1 MVIAASARALVASLV
16 LAVGVLG
23 VLSLTLGPVRIP
35 PGDLISLFSM
45 AADDPRRVIVLELR
59 LPRTVLA
66 VLIGGILGLSGA
78 AMQGLLRNPLAE
90 PSLFGAP
97 QMAALFAVTSISLG
111 FAGAV
116 SWSLP
121 VAAMAGAFVSV
132 ALLVSVAGPRAGT
145 LLLILAGLAIAA
157 LAGAGTALAL
167 NLAPNP
173 FAALEIAF
181 WLMGS
186 LEDRSHRHVMLAT
199 PFILLAGT
207 LLLLAGRDLRA
218 MSLGEETAATLGVPV
233 ARLRW
238 LIITGVALG
247 TGASVAVAGS
257 IAFIGLVAPHLIR
270 PRVAHDPVRLLVPS
284 MLTGS
289 ALLLAA
295 DMASRII
302 PATTPV
308 KAGVLTALIGA
319 PVFLFILIRERRS
332 LAGGVA
338 P

>member
-1 MVIAASARALVASLV
+1 MVAAAPARWLIVSLA
-16 LAVGVLG
+16 LAVAVLFA
-23 VLSLTLGPVRIP
+23 LSLAIGPVRISF
-35 PGDLISLFSM
+35 LELASLPAM
-45 AADDPRRVIVLELR
+45 TAEDPRRVIVLELR
-59 LPRTVLA
+59 LPRALLA

-111 FAGAV
+111 FAGAL
-116 SWSLP
+116 SWTLP
-121 VAAMAGAFVSV
+121 LAAMAGAFVSV

-186 LEDRSHRHVMLAT
+186 LEDRSHRHVMLAA
-199 PFILLAGT
+199 PFIAIAAA
-207 LLLLAGRDLRA
+207 LLLVGGRDLRVL
-218 MSLGEETAATLGVPV
+218 SLGEDTAASLGVPV

-238 LIITGVALG
+238 LIIAGVALG

-257 IAFIGLVAPHLIR
+257 IAFIGLVAPHLMR
-270 PRVAHDPVRLLVPS
+270 LLVRHDPVRLLVPS
-284 MLTGS
+284 MLTGA

-295 DMASRII
+295 DIASRVI

-319 PVFLFILIRERRS
+319 PVFLFILIRERRA